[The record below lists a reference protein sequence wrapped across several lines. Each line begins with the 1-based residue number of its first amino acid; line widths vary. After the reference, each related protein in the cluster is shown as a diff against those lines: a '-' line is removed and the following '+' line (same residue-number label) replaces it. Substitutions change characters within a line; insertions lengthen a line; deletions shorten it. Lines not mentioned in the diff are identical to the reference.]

1 MSGNKPEEVMV
12 DDQNGLHSPTLAKL
26 ALALSKV
33 QGELKGAVKGKKN
46 PFFGSQYA
54 DLAAVW
60 DSCRQP
66 LAKNE
71 LAVIQINSGSAEK
84 PSLITLL
91 VHSSGEWIRSELFMK
106 QEKPGA
112 QALGSI
118 LTYARRYSL
127 SGMVGV
133 CPIEG
138 SSDGDDDGEGG
149 TKRTGKKTGK
159 EEKKQDNSRKED
171 KNTKIEVSG
180 VRLVGI
186 KQVTHFN
193 DLVEQK
199 GWGDLAL
206 QHEVYAKFG
215 VDIATQ
221 FAMADFPEVVTILEA
236 GPKDDIPF

>member
-1 MSGNKPEEVMV
+1 MDENKQDEMIIE
-12 DDQNGLHSPTLAKL
+12 DQNGLHSPTLAKL

-60 DSCRQP
+60 DSCRVP

-71 LAVIQINSGSAEK
+71 LAVIQINSGSAER
-84 PSLITLL
+84 PSLITML

-106 QEKPGA
+106 QEKPGP

-138 SSDGDDDGEGG
+138 SSDGDDDGNNA
-149 TKRTGKKTGK
+149 TKANEKETKGKY
-159 EEKKQDNSRKED
+159 EPRKED
-171 KNTKIEVSG
+171 KNTKIKVSG
-180 VRLVGI
+180 VRLVSV
-186 KQVTHFN
+186 KQVTLFN
-193 DLVEQK
+193 DLVEEK
-199 GWGDLAL
+199 GWDDLAL
-206 QHEVYAKFG
+206 DHEVYAKFG
-215 VDIATQ
+215 IDNAAK
-221 FAMADFPEVVTILEA
+221 FAMADFPEVVKILEA
-236 GPKDDIPF
+236 GPQADIPF

>member
-1 MSGNKPEEVMV
+1 MTEEIEEVPIEEE
-12 DDQNGLHSPTLAKL
+12 NSLHSPTLAKL

-60 DSCRQP
+60 DSCREP

-71 LAVIQINSGSAEK
+71 LAVIQINSGTADK
-84 PSLITLL
+84 PSLITMM
-91 VHSSGEWIRSELFMK
+91 VHSSGEWVRGELFMK

-138 SSDGDDDGEGG
+138 SSDGDDDGDGG
-149 TKRTGKKTGK
+149 TKRPDKKTAAKETPGK
-159 EEKKQDNSRKED
+159 EETSDN
-171 KNTKIEVSG
+171 
-180 VRLVGI
+180 VRLVSV
-186 KQVTHFN
+186 KQVTFFN
-193 DLVEQK
+193 KLVEK
-199 GWGDLAL
+199 HGWGDLPL

-215 VDIATQ
+215 VDMATQ
-221 FAMADFPEVVTILEA
+221 FSMAEFSEVVTILEA
-236 GPKDDIPF
+236 GPGDDIPF